1 MLIRIPMSAATA
13 RAAAVILAV
22 LAFASIAFGQRT
34 KPNTPPGAQ
43 PASTPKPL
51 EMSYTLA
58 FPQPHTHL
66 YEVSLAIGNVTTPQL
81 DLSLPIWTPGSY
93 LAREYA
99 RHVQDFNADDGSER
113 TLPWRKL
120 DKATWRIETGAGGDN
135 QKSIRVNYRVYAN
148 ELATQTSHLDATH
161 AYFNGASLFMYVP
174 GATGRPHRVKFIT
187 PEGWRVT
194 TPLALQPDPDG
205 YYTAAD
211 YDRLV
216 DSPTEIGAH
225 KLLEFAVR
233 GKPHRVAIWGQYEFD
248 DNRLMNDLAKIVEE
262 GAKMFGGLPYDHY
275 TFIIHVQ
282 PGIGGGTEHLN
293 SNVSMTRPEAFKSE
307 RGYKG
312 FLGLESHEYFHHW
325 NVKRI
330 RPFALG
336 PFDYQRENY
345 TRGLWVSE
353 GVTSYYGDLLLRR
366 AGLIGM
372 NEYLEGL
379 ADTIATYEQTPGR
392 FEQSAESASFDAWI
406 KHYRPDENS
415 VNSAMSYYTKGELLG
430 LMFDIEIRALTDNAK
445 SLDDVMRL
453 LLENHGLP
461 KSGFT
466 DAELKGAF
474 EKVAGVDLT
483 SFWNRFVAARDEID
497 FAAYFYKAGLQLTKG
512 YRPGSP
518 YANSKADKPGAL
530 GIRTRANGDRVVVAN
545 VIVGSPA
552 YEGGVNAGDELVAID
567 GKKIDA
573 SNGVERQGQQTVLN
587 DLRAGQ
593 RVTLTVFRRE
603 RMMNFN
609 LNAAAKPFDRYT
621 ITELK
626 NAGET
631 QKALRDSWL
640 SKEKDAQKP

>member
-1 MLIRIPMSAATA
+1 MIRIPRPATTA
-13 RAAAVILAV
+13 RAAAVILMV
-22 LAFASIAFGQRT
+22 LAFAAFAFGQRA
-34 KPNTPPGAQ
+34 KPKTPPGVQ
-43 PASTPKPL
+43 PASAPKPL
-51 EMSYTLA
+51 EMSYKLA

-66 YEVSLAIGNVTTPQL
+66 YEVSLTIDNVTTPQL

-113 TLPWRKL
+113 PLPWRKI
-120 DKATWRIETGAGGDN
+120 DKATWRIETAASGDS
-135 QKSIRVNYRVYAN
+135 QKTVRVSYRVYAN

-174 GATGRPHRVKFIT
+174 GAVNRPHRIKFIT

-194 TPLALQPDPDG
+194 TPLALKPGADG

-262 GAKMFGGLPYDHY
+262 GAKIFGGLPYDHY
-275 TFIIHVQ
+275 TFIVHVQ

-330 RPFALG
+330 RPLALG

-366 AGLIGM
+366 AGLIGV
-372 NEYLEGL
+372 NEYLDGL
-379 ADTIATYEQTPGR
+379 ANTIAGYDQTPGR

-406 KHYRPDENS
+406 KLYRPDENS

-430 LMFDIEIRALTDNAK
+430 LMFDIEIRALTGNAK

-461 KSGFT
+461 KPGFT
-466 DAELKGAF
+466 DAELKAAF

-483 SFWNRFVAARDEID
+483 NFWSRFVAGRDEID
-497 FAAYFYKAGLQLTKG
+497 FAAYFNKAGLQLTKG

-518 YANSKADKPGAL
+518 YAAGKTDKPGAL

-545 VIVGSPA
+545 VIAGSPA

-573 SNGVERQGQQTVLN
+573 SNGVERQGQPGLLN
-587 DLRAGQ
+587 DMRAGQ
-593 RVTLTVFRRE
+593 RVTLIVFRRE
-603 RMMNFN
+603 RLVNFD
-609 LNAAAKPFDRYT
+609 LTAAGKPFDHYT

-626 NAGET
+626 DAGDA

-640 SKEKDAQKP
+640 SKEKDAQKQ